1 MKEAKESS
9 YEYPPCD
16 ADKEIEYLIRARY
29 SMVYVV
35 TWEEQRVLDSI
46 HGICEK
52 DNIGIP
58 DIHVWDAGRGLTTY
72 LGTPVT
78 KDPLLTPEQILDHI
92 TREVEV
98 ELNLSDKDRL
108 KASRGPVYV
117 LCDMFRY
124 LSGGDEGFPEIERK
138 LRNLSSMLKHTSKFV
153 IITSPELRLPTTLE
167 KNLAVVDYPLPG
179 SPQLRACVMAAKKI
193 LWSVK
198 RISKEVYDSDPEP
211 VIRSL
216 MGLTLQEAD
225 DALAKSVVVKDCF
238 DVGVLNDLKR
248 QVVRKG
254 ELLDQIFTE
263 ETIDNIGGMQ
273 GIKEY
278 LRLRKS
284 SFGEDARAYGLT
296 SPKGIFLL
304 GVQGCGK
311 SLCAKAVANEF
322 QIPLLKLD
330 MGRLFSSY
338 VGESEGNVRRAIK
351 IAEGIA
357 PCVLFIDELDKAF
370 SGTTG
375 SQGDGGVTRRVIGS
389 ILDWMQEK
397 KAPVFVVAASNS
409 IDGIPPAVVRRGR
422 FDERFFVDLP
432 TRDERR
438 VIFAIHLAKRGRDPA
453 KFDLDSLASS
463 SDNFSGAEI
472 ESVIEDAMR
481 WAFAD
486 RKREFTT
493 EDVVNECRVCVPLYV
508 TMKDEI
514 DGLRNGIVGRM
525 RMANL
530 PLRPDLPD
538 EENKPLSRFEKL

>member
-1 MKEAKESS
+1 
-9 YEYPPCD
+9 
-16 ADKEIEYLIRARY
+16 
-29 SMVYVV
+29 
-35 TWEEQRVLDSI
+35 
-46 HGICEK
+46 
-52 DNIGIP
+52 
-58 DIHVWDAGRGLTTY
+58 
-72 LGTPVT
+72 
-78 KDPLLTPEQILDHI
+78 
-92 TREVEV
+92 
-98 ELNLSDKDRL
+98 
-108 KASRGPVYV
+108 
-117 LCDMFRY
+117 
-124 LSGGDEGFPEIERK
+124 
-138 LRNLSSMLKHTSKFV
+138 MLKHTSKFV